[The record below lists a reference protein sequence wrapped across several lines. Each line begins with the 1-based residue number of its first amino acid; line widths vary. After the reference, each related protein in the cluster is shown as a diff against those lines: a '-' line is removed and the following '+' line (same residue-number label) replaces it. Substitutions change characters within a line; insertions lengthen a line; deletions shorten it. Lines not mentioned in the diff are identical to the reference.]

1 MALFKATQPGAGKP
15 KMEPPCTPPVQKRPL
30 ILTESEEQE
39 LVKAPKRGR
48 HVLRPSSDEDEAAG
62 SPLSKRGLAAVL
74 EEEHR
79 ASKKQQILVQVQQAL
94 ETMQGIVVGGSHP
107 KELVAQAMVVKAG
120 LGELQELLGGR
131 ELA

>member
-1 MALFKATQPGAGKP
+1 
-15 KMEPPCTPPVQKRPL
+15 
-30 ILTESEEQE
+30 
-39 LVKAPKRGR
+39 
-48 HVLRPSSDEDEAAG
+48 
-62 SPLSKRGLAAVL
+62 L

>member
-1 MALFKATQPGAGKP
+1 
-15 KMEPPCTPPVQKRPL
+15 
-30 ILTESEEQE
+30 
-39 LVKAPKRGR
+39 
-48 HVLRPSSDEDEAAG
+48 
-62 SPLSKRGLAAVL
+62 
-74 EEEHR
+74 
-79 ASKKQQILVQVQQAL
+79 VQVQQAL